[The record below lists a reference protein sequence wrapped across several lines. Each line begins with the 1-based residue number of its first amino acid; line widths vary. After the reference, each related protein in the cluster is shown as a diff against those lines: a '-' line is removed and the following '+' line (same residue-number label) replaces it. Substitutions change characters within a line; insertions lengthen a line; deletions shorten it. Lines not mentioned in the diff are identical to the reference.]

1 MNLVLWCIYAAV
13 TLFAIIFS
21 GLREFHMLQLN
32 GYKTPEHSWWMKKNI
47 RRYIPLMIF
56 LVIQLM
62 LLPLERVLTWECEK
76 HVLNYTKL
84 RLAYGITGFLTAA
97 NIGIAIA
104 NKPGKKF
111 KKPLVYTARVK
122 RMLVTFFILIA
133 LIFTGAFFC
142 ADRVEY
148 KSAWR
153 FTNVLPFVF
162 TGAALYLTPILVP
175 LSNLINKPIEKSVQK
190 WYINDAKRILREM
203 P

>member
-104 NKPGKKF
+104 NKPGIYSPCQAYACDIF
-111 KKPLVYTARVK
+111 HTHRTYLHRG
-122 RMLVTFFILIA
+122 IL
-133 LIFTGAFFC
+133 LC
-142 ADRVEY
+142 RQ
-148 KSAWR
+148 S
-153 FTNVLPFVF
+153 
-162 TGAALYLTPILVP
+162 
-175 LSNLINKPIEKSVQK
+175 
-190 WYINDAKRILREM
+190 
-203 P
+203 